1 MTGTTGMAGTENN
14 TNTDCFVCVSPFTRN
29 KTPVKCSKC
38 NYVCCKHCVQD
49 YLLTRS
55 DDPHCMN
62 CKTQWNEEFLYT
74 NLNKTFMNQIW
85 RNHQKACL
93 FETEKSR
100 IPDTMPQVQDYQ
112 ESRRLIDENRAIFQ
126 EIQQARYVLSQL
138 ENRYNQNRNRI
149 NIIATGG
156 VSVNSS
162 ERRKFLH
169 KCPEPEC
176 KGFLSSSWKCGVC
189 DHWAC
194 SKCFEALGET
204 KDPNHVCKK
213 ENVESAEMIKKET
226 RPCPQCAVPIFKISG
241 CDQMWCTQCNIA
253 YSWNTGKIVNGGV
266 IHNPHYFQFM
276 QNGGQV
282 RNPGDQVCGGV
293 PDVWNFR
300 NQFSTYMNAIR
311 RLYEETVNSGFLKFL
326 KNNGLGDIVDVYEKY
341 GQRCH
346 VINYMER
353 LRCIGH
359 NTDIIDGIRLEVNQ
373 GANTTQERIKYIVG
387 EIDEKS
393 FKSIVLR
400 RNKKLSKQRRFLQV
414 LELMSA
420 VFIENFN
427 TLTNIDKLKIDPK
440 INCVLDLI
448 KKEQQLIKSSVDTY
462 KLKPKQ
468 IGVLKNYLEL
478 SNVYYKRII
487 ECIDRCDYMVDYCN
501 KELQKIKKDYNCK
514 FYYINKETY
523 MLRNVVDVT
532 N

>member
-38 NYVCCKHCVQD
+38 NYVCCKHCIQD
-49 YLLTRS
+49 YLFTRS

-112 ESRRLIDENRAIFQ
+112 ESRQLIDENRAIFQ

-204 KDPNHVCKK
+204 KHPNHVCKK

-241 CDQMWCTQCNIA
+241 CDKMWCTQCNIA
-253 YSWNTGKIVNGGV
+253 YSWNTGKIVNGGI

-276 QNGGQV
+276 QNGRQV
-282 RNPGDQVCGGV
+282 RNPG
-293 PDVWNFR
+293 
-300 NQFSTYMNAIR
+300 
-311 RLYEETVNSGFLKFL
+311 
-326 KNNGLGDIVDVYEKY
+326 GLLFYKLSFK
-341 GQRCH
+341 QN
-346 VINYMER
+346 INY
-353 LRCIGH
+353 L
-359 NTDIIDGIRLEVNQ
+359 
-373 GANTTQERIKYIVG
+373 
-387 EIDEKS
+387 
-393 FKSIVLR
+393 F
-400 RNKKLSKQRRFLQV
+400 F
-414 LELMSA
+414 
-420 VFIENFN
+420 
-427 TLTNIDKLKIDPK
+427 
-440 INCVLDLI
+440 
-448 KKEQQLIKSSVDTY
+448 
-462 KLKPKQ
+462 
-468 IGVLKNYLEL
+468 
-478 SNVYYKRII
+478 
-487 ECIDRCDYMVDYCN
+487 
-501 KELQKIKKDYNCK
+501 
-514 FYYINKETY
+514 
-523 MLRNVVDVT
+523 
-532 N
+532 